1 MKTEKEKL
9 KESIDR
15 KYEYYE
21 SMCERGIC
29 SEVRVVLEKQIQR
42 MMDEYNLMQ

>member
-1 MKTEKEKL
+1 MKTEKERL

-21 SMCERGIC
+21 NLCMRGAC
-29 SEVRVVLEKQIQR
+29 SEVMEVLEKQIQR
-42 MMDEYNLMQ
+42 MMNEYNSME